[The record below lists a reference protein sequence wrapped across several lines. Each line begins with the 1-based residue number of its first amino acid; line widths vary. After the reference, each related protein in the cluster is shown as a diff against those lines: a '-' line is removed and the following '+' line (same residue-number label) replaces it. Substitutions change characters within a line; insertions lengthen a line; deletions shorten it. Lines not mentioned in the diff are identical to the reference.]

1 MIAPKPL
8 LPRPAPCPTHSEMV
22 ALFATVE
29 EACER
34 RERAALSTVRPPR
47 ATKESQ

>member
-1 MIAPKPL
+1 MIKPL
-8 LPRPAPCPTHSEMV
+8 LPRPAPCPTHAEMF
-22 ALFATVE
+22 ALFAMVE

-47 ATKESQ
+47 AKKDSQ